1 MKYFGI
7 IFSFSVLGFSL
18 AVAQEVLSSV
28 QKKDAPAVS
37 EVAVPDKTVLSPE
50 KKALKSVM
58 ALPPPGTIL
67 RKVRMPRFEDD
78 KLTAYL
84 ISSFV
89 EMLENNRMLGKPIFI
104 RLYQENGTRTEA
116 TLDDAIYDANTGMLQ
131 SSKPV
136 TLTDPRFTAQGSK
149 IVLDTGKKTG
159 FLSGPV
165 RTTFSFKTLKES
177 PSPKH

>member
-1 MKYFGI
+1 MKHFGI
-7 IFSFSVLGFSL
+7 IFIFSVMGASL
-18 AVAQEVLSSV
+18 AAAQESSSSI
-28 QKKDAPAVS
+28 QKKDAPSASEAV
-37 EVAVPDKTVLSPE
+37 APDKAVLSPE

-67 RKVRMPRFEDD
+67 RKVRMPRYEDD

-84 ISSFV
+84 ISAFV

-116 TLDDAIYDANTGMLQ
+116 TLDDAIYDANTGILQ
-131 SSKPV
+131 SSLPV
-136 TLTDPRFTAQGSK
+136 KLTDPRFTAQGSK